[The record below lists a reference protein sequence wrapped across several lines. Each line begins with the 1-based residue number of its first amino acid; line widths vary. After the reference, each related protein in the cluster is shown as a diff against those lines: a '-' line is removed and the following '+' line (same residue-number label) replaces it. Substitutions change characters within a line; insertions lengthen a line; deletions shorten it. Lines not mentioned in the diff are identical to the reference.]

1 MNRRLAL
8 SGAAL
13 LGLSACGF
21 KLRQAP
27 KFAFDAVQLAGAS
40 GYVTVQLRR
49 EMQVN
54 GLRVDGALPLPPVI
68 LTVQV
73 DQRERVVMGQT
84 AAGQVR
90 ELQLRTRFRFNLRT
104 RDERMLI
111 EDTELLLERD
121 MSFNETVVLAKDA
134 EEQMLY
140 RDMTTDIAQQVVR
153 RLAAIQ
159 SL

>member
-1 MNRRLAL
+1 MKRRLAL
-8 SGAAL
+8 SGAAV

-21 KLRQAP
+21 KLREAP
-27 KFAFDAVQLAGAS
+27 RFAFDAVQLAGAS
-40 GYVTVQLRR
+40 GNVTVQLRR
-49 EMQVN
+49 ELQVN
-54 GLRVDGALPLPPVI
+54 GLRVDGLPPPPPVI

-90 ELQLRTRFRFNLRT
+90 ELQLRVRFRFNLRT

-153 RLAAIQ
+153 RLAAVQ
-159 SL
+159 SI

>member
-21 KLRQAP
+21 KLREAP
-27 KFAFDAVQLAGAS
+27 RFAFDSVQLVGVA
-40 GYVTVQLRR
+40 GYVAGELRR
-49 EMQVN
+49 EMRIN
-54 GLRVDGALPLPPVI
+54 GLRVDGVPPPPVI
-68 LTVQV
+68 LNVQV

-90 ELQLRTRFRFNLRT
+90 ELQLRTRFRFNLST
-104 RDERMLI
+104 RDERLLI
-111 EDTELLLERD
+111 EDTEMLLERD

-134 EEQMLY
+134 EEQMFY
-140 RDMTTDIAQQVVR
+140 RDMTTDIAQQVIR
-153 RLAAIQ
+153 RLAFVK

>member
-21 KLRQAP
+21 KLREAP
-27 KFAFDAVQLAGAS
+27 RFAFDAVQLAGINGVVAI
-40 GYVTVQLRR
+40 QLRR

-54 GLRVDGALPLPPVI
+54 GLRVDGLPPPPPVI

-84 AAGQVR
+84 VAGQVR
-90 ELQLRTRFRFNLRT
+90 ELQLRVRFRFNLRT

-140 RDMTTDIAQQVVR
+140 RDMTTDIAQQVIR
-153 RLAAIQ
+153 RLAAVQAI
-159 SL
+159 